1 LTLDRQ
7 REGEENKL
15 EEEMKWK
22 GKWVIRTS
30 KHAWLH
36 QYLYNGRSWKLE
48 VGRDVEWRL
57 VAYSSHLRI
66 LFYS

>member
-48 VGRDVEWRL
+48 VG
-57 VAYSSHLRI
+57 S
-66 LFYS
+66 